1 MGIVV
6 GCAVALAWGLV
17 AGGCARD
24 APDGVV
30 APETVATA
38 TGVVSEATAEVA
50 RVGEVGAQGAPA
62 PAVVATTAPAIA
74 LATKTPA
81 SVPASAPGPIPLGPA
96 GEAAAAWEEPPA
108 RDLFGAAIGFGAHD
122 GEAPERTVAG
132 DPDCCEVG
140 HRQGFFVTDLG
151 SREVYEVEAV
161 LRLVSENAYW
171 YVDEGVEVA
180 EGDLREAAGEF
191 EGRIRPAIVGAIGD
205 VWRPGVD
212 GDPRLTVLHT
222 PLDAAAGYFGASDE
236 FPRATHPYSNQREM
250 IYMGLPPGSAAYL
263 GVLAHE
269 FQHAVHWHLDEGED
283 AWVNE
288 GMSEIAAFIAG
299 GSLDFTGAFLRRPEV
314 QLNYWPD
321 EPYATAAHYGAAAL
335 FVGYVAQRCGG
346 YGGLGELAR
355 ERADGVNGV
364 NRYLSR
370 CGLAFEDVFADWVVA
385 NYLDAPQDEHRGIYG
400 YADHDV
406 RVNRVTRVVGDFDE
420 TRSQAQLSARYYEIE
435 LAEGAAVVEFEG
447 EAVVAQTGA
456 DGCRSGRFCW
466 WSGAGDSVHTYLE
479 REFDLSGLAE
489 ATLEFWM
496 WADIEEDWDYGYVSV
511 STDGGAT
518 RMLLDGRH
526 TTRANPL
533 GNNFGAGV
541 TGDSGGW
548 AAERMDL
555 TRYAGEASVVVRFE
569 YVTDEGVNLDGW
581 LIDDVSIPELGFVDD
596 GERVDGWRAGG
607 FRHTDNTLAQG
618 YVVQVVEVG
627 MDGKAVVRR
636 MGLADDGGALRGSM
650 RVEGFGAGVERAV
663 VVVSPVAHGT
673 YRAAGYGVGVRVE

>member
-1 MGIVV
+1 MGIVA
-6 GCAVALAWGLV
+6 GCALAFVWALGMA
-17 AGGCARD
+17 GCARGT
-24 APDGVV
+24 PDGVV
-30 APETVATA
+30 APEMIAGATVAPIA
-38 TGVVSEATAEVA
+38 DVV
-50 RVGEVGAQGAPA
+50 AQRTPA
-62 PAVVATTAPAIA
+62 PAVATAPAI
-74 LATKTPA
+74 T
-81 SVPASAPGPIPLGPA
+81 PASAPVAAPIPLGPA
-96 GEAAAAWEEPPA
+96 CVAVAAWEEPPT
-108 RDLFGAAIGFGAHD
+108 RDLFGAAIGFGKVD
-122 GEAPERTVAG
+122 GDGGVLAQTIAG
-132 DPDCCEVG
+132 DPGCCEVG
-140 HRQGFFVTDLG
+140 HRERFFVTDLG
-151 SREVYEVEAV
+151 SREVYEIEAV
-161 LRLVSENAYW
+161 LQAVSESAYW
-171 YVDEGVEVA
+171 YVDEGVEVSDG
-180 EGDLREAAGEF
+180 ELREAAGEF

-205 VWRPGVD
+205 VWTPGVD

-236 FPRATHPYSNQREM
+236 YPRATHPYSNQREM

-321 EPYATAAHYGAAAL
+321 APYATAAHYGAAAL

-346 YGGLGELAR
+346 YGELGELAR

-364 NRYLSR
+364 NRYLAR

-385 NYLDAPQDEHRGIYG
+385 NYLDAPQDEHGGVYG

-406 RVNRVTRVVGDFDE
+406 RVSRVTRVVSDFE
-420 TRSQAQLSARYYEIE
+420 ERRSQAQLSARYYEIA
-435 LAEGAAVVEFEG
+435 LPEGDAVVEFEG
-447 EAVVAQTGA
+447 NAVVAQTGA
-456 DGCRSGRFCW
+456 DGCRSGRRCW

-479 REFDLSGLAE
+479 REFDLSGLSE

-511 STDGGAT
+511 STDGGASRT
-518 RMLLDGRH
+518 TLDGRH

-548 AAERMDL
+548 VAERMDL
-555 TRYAGEASVVVRFE
+555 TRYAGEANVLLRFE

-581 LIDDVSIPELGFVDD
+581 LIDDVSVPELGFADD
-596 GERVDGWRAGG
+596 GERAGGWRAMGW
-607 FRHTDNTLAQG
+607 RHTDNVLAQG

-627 MDGKAVVRR
+627 VDGVVEVRR
-636 MGLADDGGALRGSM
+636 MGLADDGDGRVRGSA

-663 VVVSPVAHGT
+663 VVVSPVAGGT
-673 YRAAGYGVGVRVE
+673 YRRAEYGVRVYRR

>member
-6 GCAVALAWGLV
+6 GCVGALAWALV
-17 AGGCARD
+17 AGGCSWD
-24 APDGVV
+24 APADGIV
-30 APETVATA
+30 APEMVAAA
-38 TGVVSEATAEVA
+38 TGVVSKAAADVAPVVTETAATPTPARVLAATAIPSATVA
-50 RVGEVGAQGAPA
+50 PLAQPE
-62 PAVVATTAPAIA
+62 PVMDI
-74 LATKTPA
+74 
-81 SVPASAPGPIPLGPA
+81 A
-96 GEAAAAWEEPPA
+96 GEDPPA
-108 RDLFGAAIGFGAHD
+108 RDLFGAAIGFGKVD
-122 GEAPERTVAG
+122 GEAPARIVAA

-140 HRQGFFVTDLG
+140 HRERFFVTDLG
-151 SREVYEVEAV
+151 SREVYEVEAA

-171 YVDEGVEVA
+171 YVDEGVEVS

-205 VWRPGVD
+205 VWTPGVD

-236 FPRATHPYSNQREM
+236 YPRATHPYSNQREM
-250 IYMGLPPGSAAYL
+250 IYMGLPPGSAGYL

-321 EPYATAAHYGAAAL
+321 APYATPAHYGAAAL

-364 NRYLSR
+364 NRYLAR
-370 CGLAFEDVFADWVVA
+370 CGLSFEDVFADWVVA
-385 NYLDAPQDEHRGIYG
+385 NYLDAPQDQHGGKYG
-400 YADHDV
+400 YADHEV
-406 RVNRVTRVVGDFDE
+406 RAPRAVKVRSDFE
-420 TRSQAQLSARYYEIE
+420 ERRSQAQLSARYYEIE
-435 LAEGAAVVEFEG
+435 LPDGDAVVEFEG
-447 EAVVAQTGA
+447 DAVVAQTGA
-456 DGCRSGRFCW
+456 DGCRSGRRCW

-479 REFDLSGLAE
+479 REFDLSGLSE

-518 RMLLDGRH
+518 RATLDGRH

-548 AAERMDL
+548 VAERMDL
-555 TRYAGEASVVVRFE
+555 TAYAGEANVLLRFE

-581 LIDDVSIPELGFVDD
+581 LIDDVSIPELGFADD
-596 GERVDGWRAGG
+596 GERAEGWRAAGW
-607 FRHTDNTLAQG
+607 RHTDNVLAQG

-627 MDGKAVVRR
+627 VDGVVEVRR
-636 MGLADDGGALRGSM
+636 MALEGDGSGRVRGSA
-650 RVEGFGAGVERAV
+650 RVEGVERAV
-663 VVVSPVAHGT
+663 VVVSPVAGGT
-673 YRAAGYGVGVRVE
+673 YRAAEYGVRVRVDD

>member
-6 GCAVALAWGLV
+6 GCVVALAWGLAA
-17 AGGCARD
+17 AGCSWDGAG
-24 APDGVV
+24 APD
-30 APETVATA
+30 
-38 TGVVSEATAEVA
+38 
-50 RVGEVGAQGAPA
+50 
-62 PAVVATTAPAIA
+62 AVVTAGVPTSAAPVIEIATPPAIA
-74 LATKTPA
+74 PTPVVTAVAATPAGGIAVTAIPSATVALAT
-81 SVPASAPGPIPLGPA
+81 VAPIYQPQPVMDI
-96 GEAAAAWEEPPA
+96 AAEDPPT
-108 RDLFGAAIGFGAHD
+108 RDLFGAAIGFGKVD
-122 GEAPERTVAG
+122 GEAPARTIGA
-132 DPDCCEVG
+132 DPECCEVG
-140 HRQGFFVTDLG
+140 HRQRFFVTDLG
-151 SREVYEVEAV
+151 SREVYEVEAA

-171 YVDEGVEVA
+171 YVDEGVEVS

-205 VWRPGVD
+205 VWTPGVD

-236 FPRATHPYSNQREM
+236 YPRATHPYSNQREM

-321 EPYATAAHYGAAAL
+321 APYATPAHYGAAAL

-364 NRYLSR
+364 NRYLAR

-385 NYLDAPQDEHRGIYG
+385 NYLDAPQDEYGGRYG

-406 RVNRVTRVVGDFDE
+406 RVRRATRVTSDFE
-420 TRSQAQLSARYYEIE
+420 EARSQAQLSARYYEIE
-435 LAEGAAVVEFEG
+435 LPEGDAVVEFEG
-447 EAVVAQTGA
+447 NAVVAQTGA
-456 DGCRSGRFCW
+456 DGCRSGRRCW

-518 RMLLDGRH
+518 RATLDGRH

-548 AAERMDL
+548 VAERMDL
-555 TRYAGEASVVVRFE
+555 TAYAGEANVLVRFE

-581 LIDDVSIPELGFVDD
+581 LIDDVSVPELGFADD
-596 GERVDGWRAGG
+596 GEGADGWRAAGW
-607 FRHTDNTLAQG
+607 RHTDNVLAQG

-627 MDGKAVVRR
+627 VDGVVEVRR
-636 MGLADDGGALRGSM
+636 MGLVGDGSGRVRGSA
-650 RVEGFGAGVERAV
+650 RVEGVERAV
-663 VVVSPVAHGT
+663 VVVSPVAGGT
-673 YRAAGYGVGVRVE
+673 YRAAEYGVRVYGR